1 MRTVL
6 GGTKPPSDKLWRAG
20 ALNLNIPIL
29 EDYLVEPFEMTPV
42 SSFAQQSTSK
52 LIDPEET
59 RREDVDK
66 TDTVLPVAQLA
77 IVFSGFMLV
86 FSLVG
91 IDQTIIVTALPTI
104 ASDFDAVS
112 DLSWIASAF
121 FLSEAGLILF
131 YGKIITIA
139 PAKIVL
145 LVCVGLFEL
154 GSLFCAVAPSVNI
167 LIFGRAVAGAGA
179 GGIWIAINSILTKI
193 STFKQRPIL
202 MGGVFAD
209 KLTWRWCFYIN
220 LPVGGVGFIIVIF
233 TLPNLP
239 IVNTEFLYYPVSER
253 TSFLQRHKQLNA
265 WFHLD
270 WIGILLS
277 FIGVTL
283 VLLALQAGGNTKP
296 WSDGTVIAPLVLVSA
311 AVYYLV
317 SDATSPVPFKFY
329 VEDINPISRPK
340 PLLYQLKGH
349 SAEKSGLDILP
360 FMISGVIVSLVGSVI
375 ITATGHI
382 WPLLCF
388 PPILASIIFG
398 LLSTV
403 KADTSFARLIGL
415 QIGIGI
421 GLGASIQNPVLIA
434 QAEFIHDPEAVSLV
448 TSLITFCQLIGGAM
462 GLAANGAIFS
472 GVLHSQISKLS
483 DLSPALRASIL
494 ASITFVQTLSDK
506 LKEPVTNAYIIAID
520 RVFLTATVPT
530 AISVFVAFIIERK
543 KISLQQ
549 NGEG

>member
-1 MRTVL
+1 
-6 GGTKPPSDKLWRAG
+6 
-20 ALNLNIPIL
+20 
-29 EDYLVEPFEMTPV
+29 MTPA
-42 SSFAQQSTSK
+42 SSFAQQSTSTSK
-52 LIDPEET
+52 LIDPEEPQ
-59 RREDVDK
+59 REDVDK
-66 TDTVLPVAQLA
+66 TDTVLPVARLA

-86 FSLVG
+86 YTLVG

-121 FLSEAGLILF
+121 FLEAGLILF

-139 PAKIVL
+139 PAKMVL

-154 GSLFCAVAPSVNI
+154 GSLFCAVAPSVNF

-179 GGIWIAINSILTKI
+179 GGIWIAMVSILTKI

-202 MGGVFAD
+202 MGLFGAVFAICSIVGPLIGGIFAE

-239 IVNTEFLYYPVSER
+239 IVNTEFLYCPVSER

-270 WIGILLS
+270 WIGIFLS
-277 FIGVTL
+277 FISVTL
-283 VLLALQAGGNTKP
+283 VMLALQAGGNTKP
-296 WSDGTVIAPLVLVSA
+296 WSDGTVIAPLVLGVLMFIAFGFWERRQRFRAILPISLLTRRNILGA
-311 AVYYLV
+311 CIQTIFTLWALSTSVYYL
-317 SDATSPVPFKFY
+317 
-329 VEDINPISRPK
+329 
-340 PLLYQLKGH
+340 PLLYQLRGH

-360 FMISGVIVSLVGSVI
+360 YMISGVILSLIASAI

-388 PPILASIIFG
+388 PPILTSIIFG

-403 KADTSFARLIGL
+403 KSDTSFARLTGL
-415 QIGIGI
+415 QIGLGI
-421 GLGASIQNPVLIA
+421 GLGASLQNP
-434 QAEFIHDPEAVSLV
+434 
-448 TSLITFCQLIGGAM
+448 LIGSAM

-483 DLSPALRASIL
+483 GLSPDLQASIL
-494 ASITFVQTLSDK
+494 ESITFIHTLSDK
-506 LKEPVTNAYIIAID
+506 LKGPATNAYITAID
-520 RVFLTATVPT
+520 RVFLTVTVPT
-530 AISVFVAFIIERK
+530 VVSVFVAFIIERK
-543 KISLQQ
+543 KISLRQ